1 MKMGNSNTNQNPR
14 ANGNVM
20 LGIKL
25 DKVVLNIAVGNDEA
39 KLLRAIKLLEMIT
52 ERRPTQNLSKKRI
65 AAWKIRKGL
74 PIGARVTLRKN
85 KAEEVLA
92 RLLEAIDH
100 KLSERQFTDSG
111 FSFGI
116 KEYIQIPGIP
126 YQRELGMLGLDV
138 TAAFKR
144 AGYRAGQRKI
154 KTGKVPRRQRAT
166 RDEILEYARKNFKIN
181 FEEN

>member
-1 MKMGNSNTNQNPR
+1 MESSNKNPAR
-14 ANGNVM
+14 NATNGNVM
-20 LGIKL
+20 HELRL
-25 DKVVLNIAVGNDEA
+25 SKVVLNIAVGNDET

-52 ERRPTQNLSKKRI
+52 GRRPTQNLSRKRI

-74 PIGARVTLRKN
+74 PIGARITLRKK
-85 KAEEVLA
+85 KAEEMLD
-92 RLLEAIDH
+92 RMLNAIDH
-100 KLSERQFTDSG
+100 KLSEGQFTDSG

-138 TAAFKR
+138 SAAFKR
-144 AGYRAGQRKI
+144 AGYRTGERKI
-154 KTGKVPRRQRAT
+154 KMGKVPKRHRVT
-166 RDEILEYARKNFKIN
+166 REEILDYARKNFKIN

>member
-1 MKMGNSNTNQNPR
+1 MESSNKNST

-20 LGIKL
+20 RGIRL

-52 ERRPTQNLSKKRI
+52 ERRPTQNLSRKRI
-65 AAWKIRKGL
+65 AAWKLRKGL
-74 PIGARVTLRKN
+74 PIGARITLRKK
-85 KAEEVLA
+85 KAEEILA
-92 RLLEAIDH
+92 RLLESIDH

-138 TAAFKR
+138 SAAFKR
-144 AGYRAGQRKI
+144 AGYRTGERKI
-154 KTGKVPRRQRAT
+154 KTGRVPKRHRVT
-166 RDEILEYARKNFKIN
+166 REEILDYARKNFKIN

>member
-1 MKMGNSNTNQNPR
+1 MR
-14 ANGNVM
+14 
-20 LGIKL
+20 GIKL

-52 ERRPTQNLSKKRI
+52 ERRPAQNLSRKRI

-74 PIGARVTLRKN
+74 PIGARITLRKK
-85 KAEEVLA
+85 KAEEILD

-100 KLSERQFTDSG
+100 KLSEGQFTNSG
-111 FSFGI
+111 FCFGI

-126 YQRELGMLGLDV
+126 YQREIGMLGLDV
-138 TAAFKR
+138 AAAFKR
-144 AGYRAGQRKI
+144 AGYRTGQRKI
-154 KTGKVPRRQRAT
+154 KTGRVPKRHRVT
-166 RDEILEYARKNFKIN
+166 KEEILEYARKNFKIN